1 MLVIQ
6 IMEALW
12 LLMHIIISA
21 RFRRLITTPTMII
34 WRNMA
39 IVTKIFLRLRRLV
52 IYVNK
57 SRSFRPFQGQ
67 ELSVQMHR

>member
-39 IVTKIFLRLRRLV
+39 IVTKIFLRLRRLALH
-52 IYVNK
+52 
-57 SRSFRPFQGQ
+57 FQIRLLPQ
-67 ELSVQMHR
+67 HLRLLELLV